1 MRRAFIATAL
11 AGALFVLPSA
21 ALAQNSQISGFG
33 GMTFGDVTN
42 STTFGG
48 NVAMPLSDNLQV
60 IAEGGRMAN
69 VLPSLAGT
77 LIDLTPFDAGV
88 SAWYGEAGVRF
99 IGSSHQKLRPYVEA
113 TAGFARLS
121 TSVSGIGSTGTA
133 IADAALTFFDRTD
146 PLLGVGGG
154 VIVQGGPLFLDL
166 GYRYKKVLASHS
178 VEGVLTG
185 GDFSVN
191 QVRIG
196 FGIRF

>member
-1 MRRAFIATAL
+1 MRRALIATAL

-33 GMTFGDVTN
+33 GMTFGDVTD

-48 NVAMPLSDNLQV
+48 NIAVPLSDNLQV

-99 IGSSHQKLRPYVEA
+99 IGSPHQTLRPYAEA

-121 TSVSGIGSTGTA
+121 TRVSGIGSTGTA

-154 VIVQGGPLFLDL
+154 VIVQGGPLFVDL

>member
-1 MRRAFIATAL
+1 MRRGFIATAL

-21 ALAQNSQISGFG
+21 ALAQNNQISGFG

-48 NVAMPLSDNLQV
+48 NIAVPLSDNLQV

-99 IGSSHQKLRPYVEA
+99 IGSSHQTLRPYAEA

-121 TSVSGIGSTGTA
+121 TSVSGIGSTGTG
-133 IADAALTFFDRTD
+133 IADAASSSNVSTPPKLC
-146 PLLGVGGG
+146 G
-154 VIVQGGPLFLDL
+154 
-166 GYRYKKVLASHS
+166 LA
-178 VEGVLTG
+178 
-185 GDFSVN
+185 
-191 QVRIG
+191 
-196 FGIRF
+196 IRQCKSIK